1 MLTPKSSSQEFAR
14 GSIDGTLTETPFYT
28 EDGSHIRFL
37 GKPGTMNF
45 YMVHAGKNFFN
56 LNTTD
61 KEKRNKRP
69 DRVPF
74 AGKGERESDST
85 AIDLDGEKSSIGT
98 SGSSKIPQSSC
109 YLTG

>member
-37 GKPGTMNF
+37 GKPGTMHF

-56 LNTTD
+56 LNMTE

-69 DRVPF
+69 NRVPM
-74 AGKGERESDST
+74 AGKGERESEST
-85 AIDLDGEKSSIGT
+85 AIDLDGEKT
-98 SGSSKIPQSSC
+98 RVERSKCSKTPQSSC
-109 YLTG
+109 YL